1 MQEESSSH
9 TSSPAYINTKQ
20 VVEQTAASSLGNNIF
35 YCFPS
40 FSILF
45 MDPGDI
51 DI

>member
-1 MQEESSSH
+1 MQEESSSS

-20 VVEQTAASSLGNNIF
+20 VVEQTAASSLGNTF
-35 YCFPS
+35 YCFLS